1 LRSLYDLIGVRDL
14 IPEQNSGN
22 TFASFG
28 HIGPGIQLIIFY
40 QTLPEAST
48 FGSHQGNNYMN
59 KLKQRMG
66 NRVDM
71 ADYMV
76 LTAIFLGALYW
87 ALESLLN
94 VFSPEEISFYQ
105 EIFGPN
111 ISDVWPRL
119 IVFCLFL
126 MFGSHVQ
133 FTINERNRALEA
145 LKESEEKYRT
155 ILENIEEGYYEIDFE
170 GFFIF
175 VNDSLSKILGVP
187 KVDLRF
193 MNFWHFMDE
202 KNAGIIYETF
212 LRCRRSG
219 RPVKAFDCEFNIKG
233 ATLFIEA
240 SASLLQDSKGV
251 PIGYRGVLRDRTEK
265 KKMEMDLLE
274 SYRKV
279 HEARSATILGLAKL
293 AEYRDEGTGT
303 HLERIR
309 EYARILAVQLAKNPK
324 FADRID
330 QQYIDDIYQSSILHD
345 IGKVG
350 TPDALL
356 LKPAGLTDDEFDVI
370 KRHTLMGGNALKAIE
385 SQIEGKSFLAMGKEI
400 AYNHH
405 EKWDGS
411 GYPRGLKGEEIPL
424 SARIIAI
431 ADVYDALTTK
441 RFYKEAYSHEKAKSM
456 IIRLK
461 GQHFD
466 PEIVKA
472 FVAIEAKF
480 NRVRKEKLREDKAF
494 AQQRARAVGH

>member
-1 LRSLYDLIGVRDL
+1 MKK
-14 IPEQNSGN
+14 
-22 TFASFG
+22 F
-28 HIGPGIQLIIFY
+28 
-40 QTLPEAST
+40 
-48 FGSHQGNNYMN
+48 
-59 KLKQRMG
+59 KKRMG

-111 ISDVWPRL
+111 ISEVWPRL

-170 GFFIF
+170 GYFIF

-187 KVDLRF
+187 KMDLRF
-193 MNFWHFMDE
+193 MNFWDFMDE
-202 KNAGIIYETF
+202 QNAGLIYEIF
-212 LRCRRSG
+212 LECRRSG
-219 RPVKAFDCEFNIKG
+219 NPVKAFDCEFNIEG
-233 ATLFIEA
+233 TILFIEA
-240 SASLLQDSKGV
+240 SASLLQDSKGM

-309 EYARILAVQLAKNPK
+309 EYARILAVQLAENPR

-356 LKPAGLTDDEFDVI
+356 LKPGELTEEEFDII
-370 KRHTLMGGNALKAIE
+370 KRHTLMGGNALQAIE

-411 GYPRGLKGEEIPL
+411 GYPRGLKGEQIPL
-424 SARIIAI
+424 SARIIAV

-441 RFYKEAYSHEKAKSM
+441 RFYKEAYSHDKAKSM

-472 FVAIEAKF
+472 FVVIEAEF
-480 NRVRKEKLREDKAF
+480 NRVRRQKLREETAF
-494 AQQRARAVGH
+494 SQQRVRAVGH

>member
-1 LRSLYDLIGVRDL
+1 
-14 IPEQNSGN
+14 
-22 TFASFG
+22 
-28 HIGPGIQLIIFY
+28 
-40 QTLPEAST
+40 
-48 FGSHQGNNYMN
+48 
-59 KLKQRMG
+59 MG

-71 ADYMV
+71 ADYMI

-105 EIFGPN
+105 EIFGSN
-111 ISDVWPRL
+111 IGYVWQRL

-126 MFGSHVQ
+126 IFGSHVQ

-170 GFFIF
+170 GYFTF
-175 VNDSLSKILGVP
+175 VNDSMSKILGVP
-187 KVDLRF
+187 KMDLQF
-193 MNFWHFMDE
+193 MNFWEFMDE
-202 KNAGIIYETF
+202 DKAGLIYETF
-212 LRCRRSG
+212 LECRRSG
-219 RPVKAFDCEFNIKG
+219 RPVKAFDCEFKIEG

-240 SASLLQDSKGV
+240 SASLRRDTKGL

-309 EYARILAVQLAKNPK
+309 EYARILAVQLSQNPK
-324 FADRID
+324 FNDRVD
-330 QQYIDDIYQSSILHD
+330 QQYIEDIYQSSILHD

-356 LKPAGLTDDEFDVI
+356 LKPGELNDEEFTII
-370 KRHTLMGGNALKAIE
+370 KRHTIMGGNALKAIE

-411 GYPRGLKGEEIPL
+411 GYPRGLKAEAIPL
-424 SARIIAI
+424 SARIIAV

-441 RFYKEAYSHEKAKSM
+441 RFYKKAYSHEKAKAM

-461 GQHFD
+461 GKHFD
-466 PEIVKA
+466 PEIVEA
-472 FVAIEAKF
+472 FIAIEAEF
-480 NRVRKEKLREDKAF
+480 NRVRKIKLKEETAYN
-494 AQQRARAVGH
+494 QQRVQAAN

>member
-1 LRSLYDLIGVRDL
+1 
-14 IPEQNSGN
+14 
-22 TFASFG
+22 
-28 HIGPGIQLIIFY
+28 
-40 QTLPEAST
+40 
-48 FGSHQGNNYMN
+48 
-59 KLKQRMG
+59 MG

-105 EIFGPN
+105 EIFGSN
-111 ISDVWPRL
+111 IGYVWQRL

-126 MFGSHVQ
+126 IFGSHVQ

-170 GFFIF
+170 GYFTF
-175 VNDSLSKILGVP
+175 VNDSMSKILGVP
-187 KVDLRF
+187 KIDLRF
-193 MNFWHFMDE
+193 MNFWEFMDE
-202 KNAGIIYETF
+202 DKAGFIYETF
-212 LRCRRSG
+212 LECRRSG
-219 RPVKAFDCEFNIKG
+219 RPVKAFDCEFKIEG

-240 SASLLQDSKGV
+240 SASLRRDTKGL

-309 EYARILAVQLAKNPK
+309 EYARILAVQLSQNPK
-324 FADRID
+324 FNDRVD
-330 QQYIDDIYQSSILHD
+330 QQYIEDIYQSSILHD

-356 LKPAGLTDDEFDVI
+356 LKPGGLTDEEFTII
-370 KRHTLMGGNALKAIE
+370 KRHTIMGGNALKAIE

-411 GYPRGLKGEEIPL
+411 GYPRGLKGEAIPL
-424 SARIIAI
+424 SARIIAV

-441 RFYKEAYSHEKAKSM
+441 RFYKEAYSHEKSKAM

-461 GQHFD
+461 GKQFD
-466 PEIVKA
+466 PEIVEA
-472 FVAIEAKF
+472 FIAIEAEF
-480 NRVRKEKLREDKAF
+480 NRVRKIKLKEETAYN
-494 AQQRARAVGH
+494 QQRVQAAN

>member
-1 LRSLYDLIGVRDL
+1 
-14 IPEQNSGN
+14 
-22 TFASFG
+22 
-28 HIGPGIQLIIFY
+28 
-40 QTLPEAST
+40 
-48 FGSHQGNNYMN
+48 MN
-59 KLKQRMG
+59 KLKKLFRS
-66 NRVDM
+66 RVDM

-76 LTAIFLGALYW
+76 LTGIFLGALYW

-111 ISDVWPRL
+111 ISVVWPRL

-133 FTINERNRALEA
+133 FTINERKKALEA

-155 ILENIEEGYYEIDFE
+155 ILESIEEGYYEVDFE
-170 GFFIF
+170 GYFVF

-193 MNFWHFMDE
+193 MNFWDFMDDE
-202 KNAGIIYETF
+202 NADRIYETF
-212 LRCRRSG
+212 SECRRTG
-219 RPVKAFDCEFNIKG
+219 KPAKAFDCEFNIDG
-233 ATLFIEA
+233 TVLYVEA
-240 SASLLQDSKGV
+240 SASLLQDSRGL
-251 PIGYRGVLRDRTEK
+251 PIGYRGMLRDRTEK

-279 HEARSATILGLAKL
+279 HEARTATILGLAKL

-309 EYARILAVQLAKNPK
+309 EYARILTVQLAKNPK
-324 FADRID
+324 FRGFID

-356 LKPAGLTDDEFDVI
+356 LKPGELTVEEFEII

-411 GYPRGLKGEEIPL
+411 GYPRGLKGEAIPL
-424 SARIIAI
+424 SARIIAV

-441 RFYKEAYSHEKAKSM
+441 RFYKEAYSHEKARDM
-456 IIRLK
+456 ILELK
-461 GQHFD
+461 GKHFD
-466 PEIVKA
+466 PEMVNA
-472 FVAIEAKF
+472 FTAVAEKF
-480 NRVRKEKLREDKAF
+480 NHVRKEKLKEEAVFR
-494 AQQRARAVGH
+494 QWPARAVGR